1 MESSLTNDNINELL
15 EVFSSIQPDNDKILK
30 SQEILKKY
38 SERIESVEGY
48 LFQIKSNP
56 NANCRQLASIL
67 LYKNIKKQK

>member
-48 LFQIKSNP
+48 LF
-56 NANCRQLASIL
+56 
-67 LYKNIKKQK
+67 